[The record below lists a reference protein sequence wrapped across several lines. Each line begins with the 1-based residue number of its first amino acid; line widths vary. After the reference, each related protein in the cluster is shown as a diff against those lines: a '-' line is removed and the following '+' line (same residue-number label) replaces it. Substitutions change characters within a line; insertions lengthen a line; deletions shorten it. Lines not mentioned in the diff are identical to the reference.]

1 MQGANR
7 EGLYSF
13 IEKVMGDDK
22 DGQYLVEYLRCNMR
36 VADMPL
42 LKKTTVQAIRRR
54 VTHGFEKL
62 SARLDEIYAVEGY
75 DVLGMFN
82 SLCDA
87 VLSVAPPVALKRGP
101 KTKETV
107 ERRYKA
113 AMSTLE
119 RLA

>member
-1 MQGANR
+1 
-7 EGLYSF
+7 
-13 IEKVMGDDK
+13 MGQSYTSLIQTD
-22 DGQYLVEYLRCNMR
+22 RCICSN
-36 VADMPL
+36 A
-42 LKKTTVQAIRRR
+42 
-54 VTHGFEKL
+54 
-62 SARLDEIYAVEGY
+62 YVEGY
-75 DVLGMFN
+75 DILGMFN

-107 ERRYKA
+107 ESRYKA